1 MSAGIVGAPDAG
13 AGGPGDDEQPAR
25 GLTDIEEAL
34 VGDLGLS
41 MVGALRYSFEGITN
55 LNPSLSGQFSSPE
68 LVHAAS
74 TNDQMLVATF
84 RLEIKEVE
92 FRTALAMPLGPIL
105 PALDSALAA
114 RRAER
119 STTDQTLFKMSVE
132 ERVRL
137 APASRAIIKL
147 PLIEPS
153 TATTAMAV
161 AVVMSMSNAVVD
173 GSPEVTT
180 EVTDSASQIAD
191 IDIRICSIMRAC

>member
-13 AGGPGDDEQPAR
+13 AGGPISESR
-25 GLTDIEEAL
+25 TCDIA
-34 VGDLGLS
+34 S
-41 MVGALRYSFEGITN
+41 IASA
-55 LNPSLSGQFSSPE
+55 S
-68 LVHAAS
+68 AS
-74 TNDQMLVATF
+74 T
-84 RLEIKEVE
+84 KPSEVV
-92 FRTALAMPLGPIL
+92 
-105 PALDSALAA
+105 
-114 RRAER
+114 
-119 STTDQTLFKMSVE
+119 MSG
-132 ERVRL
+132 L